1 MSSKSQSRSASR
13 VQFASPR
20 NSFLRRSMS
29 SILRIGGMKQDPAHS
44 SIVMPSASTS
54 WPNTMSPG
62 SIPRVALRSRIFRSS
77 PVKRSRAFEAAAR
90 IAPQDLMKTEGRLE
104 TPLEIAPHHGVQTP
118 SGVLEEKLR
127 RDALV
132 KGGAHGRRRI
142 VRVRRPAVKEPRHE
156 ERQVRRLWV
165 EGILQPRELRPGLVR
180 RPGAVCGHHELE
192 QRLPHRKVID
202 RSPQPTPGERPR
214 GLERRV
220 SGTQTATLGFLA
232 AAARAGIIATG
243 CSHGGWAILRCTEA
257 IVALPGR
264 PKRALSPPPC
274 IHRQNKASFIIVLT
288 KLNKPLEWP
297 DAISQRTTHARSAQE
312 NGASR
317 RSTSMW
323 EDDTRQVSAR

>member
-1 MSSKSQSRSASR
+1 MKSAKCGVCGSK
-13 VQFASPR
+13 
-20 NSFLRRSMS
+20 
-29 SILRIGGMKQDPAHS
+29 
-44 SIVMPSASTS
+44 
-54 WPNTMSPG
+54 G
-62 SIPRVALRSRIFRSS
+62 SSS
-77 PVKRSRAFEAAAR
+77 PENSAQA
-90 IAPQDLMKTEGRLE
+90 
-104 TPLEIAPHHGVQTP
+104 
-118 SGVLEEKLR
+118 S
-127 RDALV
+127 
-132 KGGAHGRRRI
+132 
-142 VRVRRPAVKEPRHE
+142 
-156 ERQVRRLWV
+156 
-165 EGILQPRELRPGLVR
+165 VR

-220 SGTQTATLGFLA
+220 SGTQTAMLEFLA

-288 KLNKPLEWP
+288 KMHKPLEWP
-297 DAISQRTTHARSAQE
+297 DAISHCTTHARSAKK